1 LVLENDDRSYNIEE
15 VLEIAARLGVP
26 VIFDNLH
33 HAINPPARKMSDAYW
48 IEQCRTTWLSD
59 DGRQKI
65 HYSQQNPLK
74 KPGSHS
80 DTIYISEFMD
90 FYDSLDR
97 EDLDIMLEVKD
108 KNLSALKCIN
118 CTSPD
123 QSIKFLEQEWSKYK
137 YTVLE
142 RSPAAYLEIRRLLR
156 DKSQYP
162 AVAFYTILESS
173 LHSPIENGHA
183 INAAQ
188 HVWGYFKDVATDK
201 EKTSFLKTME
211 NYQQGKT
218 SLGTVKSFLKKITA
232 KYHRSYLLDSYYFI
246 I

>member
-1 LVLENDDRSYNIEE
+1 MR
-15 VLEIAARLGVP
+15 
-26 VIFDNLH
+26 
-33 HAINPPARKMSDAYW
+33 
-48 IEQCRTTWLSD
+48 
-59 DGRQKI
+59 
-65 HYSQQNPLK
+65 
-74 KPGSHS
+74 
-80 DTIYISEFMD
+80 

-97 EDLDIMLEVKD
+97 EDLDIMLEVKN

-118 CTSPD
+118 CTTPD
-123 QSIKFLEQEWSKYK
+123 KSIKFLEQEWSKYK

-142 RSPAAYLEIRRLLR
+142 RSPAAYSEIRRLLR

-162 AVAFYTILESS
+162 AMAFYTILESS
-173 LHSPIENGHA
+173 LQSPLEKGHA

-201 EKTSFLKTME
+201 EKNSFLKTME

-218 SLGTVKSFLKKITA
+218 SLGTVKSFLKKMGV
-232 KYHRSYLLDSYYFI
+232 KYQRTYLLDSYYFI